1 MRENQIQLLGKVIKV
16 DLVYEAPDR
25 LLTPFF
31 DMVAE
36 SPLMQSEVLRS
47 VLRAGINAQTAAIS
61 AILPRCMR
69 ETGSCTWDPF
79 AMRNFGGWR
88 FARCIIILA
97 LTRRTFRSFPPLR
110 SPKCATWCCL

>member
-47 VLRAGINAQTAAIS
+47 VLRAGINAQTAPLI
-61 AILPRCMR
+61 
-69 ETGSCTWDPF
+69 WD
-79 AMRNFGGWR
+79 GG
-88 FARCIIILA
+88 
-97 LTRRTFRSFPPLR
+97 
-110 SPKCATWCCL
+110 